1 MTSDTDREYVVTKN
15 IGHIELALP
24 TLATTPTSLYG
35 RIRDE
40 LRAQIV
46 SGLYAPHAR
55 LPSESEL
62 MTQYSV
68 SRITVRNALA
78 ELEKEG
84 ILFKLAGKGV
94 FVSKPKSYQSLG
106 RLQGFAEA
114 MAGHEIYN
122 DVIGINTIP
131 ANAEVAVR
139 LGLNEHAAVTE
150 LQRVRYLN
158 REPVSFDATYVHPH
172 IGARL
177 AREDLATRDIFLIL
191 ENDYG
196 IALGFAD
203 LAIDALLAD
212 ATLAVRLRIAIGDP
226 VLRITRLTHTAS
238 GEPLDFEYL
247 YCRVDNFQFRLRI
260 ER

>member
-1 MTSDTDREYVVTKN
+1 MTQTFGPV
-15 IGHIELALP
+15 ELVLQS
-24 TLATTPTSLYG
+24 TTAAPTSLYA

-46 SGLYAPHAR
+46 SAFYAPHAR

-62 MTQYSV
+62 MASYGV

-84 ILFKLAGKGV
+84 VLFKIPGKGV
-94 FVSKPKSYQSLG
+94 FVSKPKSFQSLA

-114 MAGHEIYN
+114 MARQGHEIFN
-122 DVIGINTIP
+122 DVISIGGIA
-131 ANAEVAVR
+131 ANAEVAQR
-139 LGLNEHAAVTE
+139 LAIGEHAAVTE
-150 LQRVRYLN
+150 VQRVRYLN
-158 REPVSFDATYVHPH
+158 REPISFDITYLHPH
-172 IGARL
+172 IGNRL

-203 LAIDALLAD
+203 LAIDAMLAD
-212 ATLAVRLRIAIGDP
+212 AVLAAHLQINIGDP
-226 VLRITRLTHTAS
+226 VLRINRLTHTAS